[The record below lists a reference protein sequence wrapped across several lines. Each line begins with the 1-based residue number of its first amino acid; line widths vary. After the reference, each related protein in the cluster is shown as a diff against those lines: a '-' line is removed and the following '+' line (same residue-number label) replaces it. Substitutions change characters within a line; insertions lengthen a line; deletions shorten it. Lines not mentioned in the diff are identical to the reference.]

1 MNRRRLIAVLAFCLA
16 AAGVAAQAPESQPRE
31 TLVQVLVENQPITI
45 RICRPNAAV
54 PAPLVVINHG
64 SPAKPEQRPTMTPT
78 ACNHEVTT
86 WFLRRGYIVAFPL
99 RRGYGTNAGA
109 WAEEYGRCG
118 DPDFTRGGL
127 TTAADIDAA
136 VRHLHTLPLV
146 RTQGTIVVGQSAGG
160 WGTIA
165 YASTVPASVAAF
177 INFAGGRGGW
187 AQGRA
192 NTNCAPHALIRSAGT
207 YGRTARAPMLWIYAE
222 NDTFF
227 SPDISKAMYD
237 AFVAAGGKA
246 EFRLLPAFGSDGHGL
261 FNGRGGSQIWGGV
274 VEPFLAAHRF
284 AN

>member
-1 MNRRRLIAVLAFCLA
+1 MYQRRLIAVLAFCLA
-16 AAGVAAQAPESQPRE
+16 AATSAAQTSDSQPLE
-31 TLVQVLVENQPITI
+31 SLVQVQVGNQPITI
-45 RICRPNAAV
+45 RICRPNANV

-64 SPAKPEQRPTMTPT
+64 SPPKPEQRPTMKPT
-78 ACNHEVTT
+78 ACNSEVAT
-86 WFLRRGYIVAFPL
+86 WFLRRGYIAAFPL
-99 RRGYGTNAGA
+99 RRGYGENGSN
-109 WAEEYGRCG
+109 WPEEYGRCS

-127 TTAADIDAA
+127 ATATDIDAA
-136 VRHLHTLPLV
+136 VRHLHALPLV

-165 YASTVPASVAAF
+165 YASTAPASVAAF

-207 YGRTARAPMLWIYAE
+207 FGKTARAPMLWIYTE

-227 SPDISKAMYD
+227 SPDISKSIYE

-246 EFRLLPAFGSDGHGL
+246 EYRLLPPFGSDGHGL
-261 FNGRGGSQIWGGV
+261 FFGRGGSQIWGSV
-274 VEPFLAAHRF
+274 IEPFLAAHRA